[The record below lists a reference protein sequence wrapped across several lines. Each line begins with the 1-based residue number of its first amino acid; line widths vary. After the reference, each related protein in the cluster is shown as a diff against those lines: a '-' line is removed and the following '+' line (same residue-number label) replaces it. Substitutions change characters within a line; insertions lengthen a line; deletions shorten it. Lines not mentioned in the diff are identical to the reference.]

1 MKVFQIRSSIVLI
14 LSFSL
19 IGSGILV
26 PNSSAQ
32 DAQIPDWI
40 KNVAGWWAN
49 GEISENQFLDAIGYL
64 INNNIISIPFMPCSE
79 KTESLTTS
87 SDKKVPDWIKNVAG
101 WWANGEIS
109 ENEFLTGIEYLIN
122 NNIILLDFIPCSII
136 TESQTISSAKLVPD
150 WVKNNA
156 KWWSEDLIED
166 ADFVN
171 GIEYLIKK
179 QIIGI
184 DNKKILGNV
193 PLEDVT
199 FSPSWQINKN
209 NLVFTASS
217 FFEIYA
223 KPGDCIVSDEGNLIW
238 RSLSLALNPNKMDMY
253 NEVAVWNDPQKTV
266 VVYPFL
272 TFSAYN
278 EPGFYDYYS
287 GECDDCTT
295 TKITQPTVLYTSS
308 GIGHQAL
315 TLLGYTSITD
325 TEIDRN
331 PSILQQ
337 FDKVIMLHNEY
348 VTRVMFDAITSH
360 PNVIYLYPNA
370 LYAEIEV
377 DYVEQT
383 ITLIRGHNYPEPEI
397 TNGFDWEFDN
407 THPYEFDSVCLD
419 MGIYNIEN
427 GWMTTCYPEN
437 LFLQNTEQ
445 LFKLLKLNKDL

>member
-1 MKVFQIRSSIVLI
+1 MKVFQVRFLTVLI
-14 LSFSL
+14 LFISL
-19 IGSGILV
+19 LGSTILI
-26 PNSSAQ
+26 PNSLAQ
-32 DAQIPDWI
+32 EDAQIPDWI

-49 GEISENQFLDAIGYL
+49 GEISEN
-64 INNNIISIPFMPCSE
+64 
-79 KTESLTTS
+79 
-87 SDKKVPDWIKNVAG
+87 
-101 WWANGEIS
+101 
-109 ENEFLTGIEYLIN
+109 EFLAGIEYLIN
-122 NNIILLDFIPCSII
+122 NNIILLDFIPCSIK

-166 ADFVN
+166 TDFVN

-179 QIIGI
+179 QIISI

-193 PLEDVT
+193 PLEDVM
-199 FSPSWQINKN
+199 FSSSWQIDKN
-209 NLVFTASS
+209 YLVFASSS
-217 FFEIYA
+217 FFEIYG
-223 KPGDCIVSDEGNLIW
+223 KSGDCIVSDKGNLIW

-253 NEVAVWNDPQKTV
+253 SEVAVWNDPQKTV

-287 GECDDCTT
+287 GKCNDCTT

-315 TLLGYTSITD
+315 TILGYPSIPD
-325 TEIDRN
+325 IEIDKN

-337 FDKVIMLHNEY
+337 FDKVIMLHSEY
-348 VTRVMFDAITSH
+348 VTRTMFDAITNH
-360 PNVIYLYPNA
+360 PNVLYLYPNA

-377 DYVEQT
+377 NYMDET
-383 ITLIRGHNYPEPEI
+383 ITLIRGHNYPEPGI
-397 TNGFDWEFDN
+397 TNGFDWELDN

-419 MGIYNIEN
+419 MEIYKIEN
-427 GWMTTCYPEN
+427 GWMTNCYPEN
-437 LFLQNTEQ
+437 LFLQNTEH
-445 LFKLLKLNKDL
+445 LFKLLKFIKDL

>member
-1 MKVFQIRSSIVLI
+1 LKVFHVRFLTVLI
-14 LSFSL
+14 LFISL
-19 IGSGILV
+19 LGSTILI
-26 PNSSAQ
+26 PNSLAQ
-32 DAQIPDWI
+32 EDTQI
-40 KNVAGWWAN
+40 
-49 GEISENQFLDAIGYL
+49 
-64 INNNIISIPFMPCSE
+64 
-79 KTESLTTS
+79 
-87 SDKKVPDWIKNVAG
+87 PDWIKNVAG

-109 ENEFLTGIEYLIN
+109 ENEFLAGIEYLIN
-122 NNIILLDFIPCSII
+122 NNIILLDFIPCS
-136 TESQTISSAKLVPD
+136 TQYYESQTISSAKLVPD

-166 ADFVN
+166 TDFVN
-171 GIEYLIKK
+171 GIKYLIKK
-179 QIIGI
+179 QIISI

-199 FSPSWQINKN
+199 FSSSWQINKN
-209 NLVFTASS
+209 YLVFASSS
-217 FFEIYA
+217 FFEIYG
-223 KPGDCIVSDEGNLIW
+223 KSGDCIVSDEGNLIW

-272 TFSAYN
+272 TYSAYN

-315 TLLGYTSITD
+315 TILGYPSISD
-325 TEIDRN
+325 IEIDKN

-337 FDKVIMLHNEY
+337 FDKVIMLHSEY
-348 VTRVMFDAITSH
+348 VTRTMFDAITNH
-360 PNVIYLYPNA
+360 PNVFYLYPNA

-377 DYVEQT
+377 NYMDET

-397 TNGFDWEFDN
+397 TNGFDWEFEN
-407 THPYEFDSVCLD
+407 THPYEFDSECKSMD
-419 MGIYNIEN
+419 IYRIKN
-427 GWMTTCYPEN
+427 GHMTTCYPEN
-437 LFLQNTEQ
+437 VFLKNNEQ
-445 LFKLLKLNKDL
+445 IFKLLKLIKDL

>member
-1 MKVFQIRSSIVLI
+1 LKVFQVRFLTVLI
-14 LSFSL
+14 LFISL
-19 IGSGILV
+19 LGSTILI
-26 PNSSAQ
+26 PNSLAQ
-32 DAQIPDWI
+32 EDAQIPDWI

-49 GEISENQFLDAIGYL
+49 GEISEN
-64 INNNIISIPFMPCSE
+64 
-79 KTESLTTS
+79 
-87 SDKKVPDWIKNVAG
+87 
-101 WWANGEIS
+101 
-109 ENEFLTGIEYLIN
+109 EFLAGIEYLIN
-122 NNIILLDFIPCSII
+122 NNIILLDFIPCSIK

-166 ADFVN
+166 TDFVN

-179 QIIGI
+179 QIISI
-184 DNKKILGNV
+184 DNKNILGNV

-199 FSPSWQINKN
+199 FSSSWQINKN
-209 NLVFTASS
+209 YLVFASSS
-217 FFEIYA
+217 FFEVYA
-223 KPGDCIVSDEGNLIW
+223 KTGDCIVSDEGNLIW

-266 VVYPFL
+266 VVYPYF
-272 TFSAYN
+272 TYSAYH
-278 EPGFYDYYS
+278 EPGFYTYYR

-295 TKITQPTVLYTSS
+295 AKLVQPAIQYTSS

-315 TLLGYTSITD
+315 TLLGYATITD
-325 TEIDRN
+325 IEIDRN

-348 VTRVMFDAITSH
+348 VTRAMFDAITNH

-377 DYVEQT
+377 DYIDET

-397 TNGFDWEFDN
+397 KNGFDWEFDN
-407 THPYEFDSVCLD
+407 THPYEYDSECLE
-419 MGIYNIEN
+419 MELYQIKN
-427 GWMTTCYPEN
+427 GWMTNCYPEN
-437 LFLQNTEQ
+437 FFMGNDPA
-445 LFKLLKLNKDL
+445 KLVNLLYLIKDL

>member
-1 MKVFQIRSSIVLI
+1 LKVFQVRFLTVLI
-14 LSFSL
+14 LFISL
-19 IGSGILV
+19 LGSTILI
-26 PNSSAQ
+26 PNSLAQ
-32 DAQIPDWI
+32 EDAQIPDWI

-49 GEISENQFLDAIGYL
+49 GEISEN
-64 INNNIISIPFMPCSE
+64 
-79 KTESLTTS
+79 
-87 SDKKVPDWIKNVAG
+87 
-101 WWANGEIS
+101 
-109 ENEFLTGIEYLIN
+109 EFLAGIEYLIN
-122 NNIILLDFIPCSII
+122 NNIILLDFIPCSIK

-166 ADFVN
+166 TDFVN

-179 QIIGI
+179 QIISI

-199 FSPSWQINKN
+199 FSSSWQINKN
-209 NLVFTASS
+209 YLVFASSS
-217 FFEIYA
+217 FFEIYG
-223 KPGDCIVSDEGNLIW
+223 KSGDCVVSDKGNLIW

-253 NEVAVWNDPQKTV
+253 SEVAVWNDPQKTV

-287 GECDDCTT
+287 GKCNDCTT

-315 TLLGYTSITD
+315 TILGYPSISD
-325 TEIDRN
+325 IEIDKN

-337 FDKVIMLHNEY
+337 FDKVIMLHSEY
-348 VTRVMFDAITSH
+348 VTRTMFDAITNH
-360 PNVIYLYPNA
+360 PNVFYLYPNA

-377 DYVEQT
+377 NYMDET
-383 ITLIRGHNYPEPEI
+383 ITLIRGHNYPEPGI
-397 TNGFDWEFDN
+397 TNGFDWELDN

-419 MGIYNIEN
+419 MEIYKIEN

-445 LFKLLKLNKDL
+445 LFKLLKFIKDL

>member
-1 MKVFQIRSSIVLI
+1 MKVFQVRFLTVLI
-14 LSFSL
+14 LFISL
-19 IGSGILV
+19 LGSTILI
-26 PNSSAQ
+26 PNSLAQ
-32 DAQIPDWI
+32 EDAQIPDWI

-49 GEISENQFLDAIGYL
+49 GEISENEFLD
-64 INNNIISIPFMPCSE
+64 
-79 KTESLTTS
+79 
-87 SDKKVPDWIKNVAG
+87 
-101 WWANGEIS
+101 
-109 ENEFLTGIEYLIN
+109 GIEYLIN
-122 NNIILLDFIPCSII
+122 NNIILLDFIPCSIK

-166 ADFVN
+166 TDFVN
-171 GIEYLIKK
+171 GIGYLIKK
-179 QIIGI
+179 QIISI

-199 FSPSWQINKN
+199 FSSSWQINKN
-209 NLVFTASS
+209 YLVFASSS
-217 FFEIYA
+217 FFEIYG
-223 KPGDCIVSDEGNLIW
+223 KSGDCVVSDKGNLIW

-272 TFSAYN
+272 TYSAYN

-315 TLLGYTSITD
+315 TILGYPSISD
-325 TEIDRN
+325 IEIDRN

-337 FDKVIMLHNEY
+337 FDKVIILHNEY
-348 VTRVMFDAITSH
+348 VTRTMFDAITSH
-360 PNVIYLYPNA
+360 PNVLYLYPNA

-377 DYVEQT
+377 NYVDET
-383 ITLIRGHNYPEPEI
+383 ITLIRGHNYPEPGI
-397 TNGFDWEFDN
+397 TNGFDWELDN

-419 MGIYNIEN
+419 MDIYKIKN

-437 LFLQNTEQ
+437 IFLKSSQY
-445 LFKLLKLNKDL
+445 LVDILKTIKDL